1 MGNCFEVLKKVD
13 RGEGMKLFGK
23 LITVFG
29 FVLTPATV
37 FASTGKLNSGDTAWM
52 IVATAFVMFMT
63 PAGLAMFYG
72 GMSRSKNILNTVAM
86 SFVAYCVVSIIW
98 VFYGY
103 SLSFAPDV
111 GGFIGSLKYLFFN
124 NILTGSLTGSIPTY
138 IFAAFQMTFAAISV
152 ALVSGSVIERLKFS
166 SWLIFSVLWASFV
179 YIPIAHWVWGG
190 GFLSKMGI
198 LDFAG
203 GTVVHINAG
212 VAGLVFALV
221 LGRRMGF
228 KRIVMPPS
236 SIVLTT
242 LGAAM
247 LWFGWFGFNA
257 GSALASNGSAALA
270 FINTNSAAAVAALS
284 WMGIEWI
291 KNGHPTVLG
300 AASGAVAG
308 LVAITPAAGY
318 VDVVSSIIIGFVSGI
333 LGFYGASYLKF
344 RLNYDDSLDAFG
356 VHGINGIWGAL
367 ATGIFADP
375 SVCGTAGLI
384 YGNFHQFL
392 VQIIGV
398 VVVLAYTSF
407 MTFLVVKFTSI
418 LTKGLRVTDEDELKG
433 LDIAVH
439 TEKGFEL

>member
-1 MGNCFEVLKKVD
+1 MGNCFEILKKVD

-111 GGFIGSLKYLFFN
+111 GGFIGSLKYMFFN

-166 SWLIFSVLWASFV
+166 SWLIFSVLWVSFV

-221 LGRRMGF
+221 LRRRMGF

>member
-1 MGNCFEVLKKVD
+1 VGNCFEILKKVD

-111 GGFIGSLKYLFFN
+111 GGFIGSLKYMFFN

-166 SWLIFSVLWASFV
+166 SWLIFSVLWVSFV

-221 LGRRMGF
+221 LRRRMGF

>member
-103 SLSFAPDV
+103 SLSFAPDI
-111 GGFIGSLKYLFFN
+111 GGFIGSLKYMFFN

-166 SWLIFSVLWASFV
+166 SWLIFSVLWVSFV

-270 FINTNSAAAVAALS
+270 FINTNSAAAIAALS
-284 WMGIEWI
+284 WMGIEWA

-318 VDVVSSIIIGFVSGI
+318 VNVISSIVIGFVSGI

>member
-111 GGFIGSLKYLFFN
+111 GGFIGSLKYMFFN

-356 VHGINGIWGAL
+356 VHGVNGVWGAL

-407 MTFLVVKFTSI
+407 MTFLVVKFTAI

>member
-1 MGNCFEVLKKVD
+1 MGNCFEILKKVD

-111 GGFIGSLKYLFFN
+111 EGFIGSLKYLFFN

>member
-1 MGNCFEVLKKVD
+1 MVNCFEVLKKVD

-111 GGFIGSLKYLFFN
+111 GGFIGSLKYMFFN

-344 RLNYDDSLDAFG
+344 KLNYDDSLDAFG

>member
-111 GGFIGSLKYLFFN
+111 GGFIGSLKYMFFN
-124 NILTGSLTGSIPTY
+124 DILTGSLTGSIPTY

-344 RLNYDDSLDAFG
+344 KLNYDDSLDAFG